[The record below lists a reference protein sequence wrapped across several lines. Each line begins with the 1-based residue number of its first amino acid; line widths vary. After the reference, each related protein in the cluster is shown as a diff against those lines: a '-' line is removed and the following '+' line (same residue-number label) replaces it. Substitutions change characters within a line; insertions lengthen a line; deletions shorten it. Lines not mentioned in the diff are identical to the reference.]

1 MIKNHTEVYLMD
13 ENKYQVIDPMDDSY
27 KLTAADLK
35 KEKKKKRKG
44 LKVFVAIILVF
55 AILAGG
61 AGIYVYS
68 YLNKLNYGD
77 SQGTANPNLDKEES
91 LSFDNQADADAD
103 LRARLSNNVIW
114 YDDRIVN
121 ILLVGVDYGDEEAVM
136 FKGAYLPRSDR
147 KSVV

>member
-1 MIKNHTEVYLMD
+1 MLKNHTEVYLMD

-55 AILAGG
+55 AILAGA
-61 AGIYVYS
+61 AGIYVYT

-91 LSFDNQADADAD
+91 LSFDNQADADA
-103 LRARLSNNVIW
+103 LKLCCQA
-114 YDDRIVN
+114 
-121 ILLVGVDYGDEEAVM
+121 
-136 FKGAYLPRSDR
+136 
-147 KSVV
+147 